1 MNSDYYMIHQEN
13 VLCKFPNNFSI
24 IVMKKKKTVKI
35 VIFITARYLNDRK
48 YKEFLSEL
56 NLQYSVIIMYNI
68 EVSIKQ
74 RLSFGKLNCLFT
86 NKKLNFQK

>member
-1 MNSDYYMIHQEN
+1 MNSDYYMIQQEN
-13 VLCKFPNNFSI
+13 VLCKFPNNYSI
-24 IVMKKKKTVKI
+24 IVMKKKTVKI

-48 YKEFLSEL
+48 YKKFLSEL
-56 NLQYSVIIMYNI
+56 NLLYSVIIMCHI

-74 RLSFGKLNCLFT
+74 ILSFRKLNCLFT